1 MERRKETKRWGE
13 CAIIDLAFVQK
24 AHTEKSKSAL
34 HSQRIRLIAVLY
46 GSLSF
51 VNEGVNYRSK
61 FIFDCP
67 CLGWIA
73 PVFVHKFNQV
83 CFTTVAFI
91 LNVFTSCSMQVK
103 GWESLHLKY
112 LIRYIISWS
121 ILQKRKLKTLY
132 PNSKWCRIAKLHQ
145 WKVICF
151 FEIL

>member
-1 MERRKETKRWGE
+1 
-13 CAIIDLAFVQK
+13 
-24 AHTEKSKSAL
+24 
-34 HSQRIRLIAVLY
+34 
-46 GSLSF
+46 
-51 VNEGVNYRSK
+51 
-61 FIFDCP
+61 
-67 CLGWIA
+67 
-73 PVFVHKFNQV
+73 
-83 CFTTVAFI
+83 